1 MSNNLIK
8 PGDTV
13 VFAQRYIAGEPK
25 TELHNRR
32 GVVKSTTNDDYVIV
46 EFNYMPGVPIEIF
59 KQDLELVAPDEL
71 DLPFD
76 EVLDTASPIEESEQ
90 NEELGGMSTAQLIA
104 SKLAAQETDPAL
116 DRTISILLN

>member
-1 MSNNLIK
+1 
-8 PGDTV
+8 
-13 VFAQRYIAGEPK
+13 
-25 TELHNRR
+25 
-32 GVVKSTTNDDYVIV
+32 
-46 EFNYMPGVPIEIF
+46 VPIEIF